1 MSVSWTREQEQV
13 ITSRGSSLLV
23 SAAAGSG
30 KTAVLVERIIRL
42 ITEGD
47 EPADIDRLLVMTF
60 TNAAAAEMRERV
72 LAAVNRRL
80 EEQPDDVH
88 LQAQATLVHHA
99 PITTIDSFCLNL
111 IRSHFDSL
119 DLDPSFRVA
128 DEGECALLRA
138 DVMGELLEWYYANG
152 GERFLRF
159 VETYAQGK
167 NDAGMEDYILQ
178 VYNFAQSNPYPAV
191 WLDDCLAELEG
202 GSRASWMEFLEQ
214 DVRRQAREL
223 TEQLRESLALCEA
236 DEFLCAYAPMLQS
249 DICQLRA
256 LAEAKGEE
264 LFPQIAGFKWERLA
278 TVRSKEVDAE
288 KKARVT
294 GSRDR
299 AKKAVAR
306 MRELYCFA
314 APQEMEAGQAGT
326 AEAVRMLLELAG
338 EFSARFAG
346 KKKERNI
353 VDFDDL
359 EHEAL
364 NVLIA
369 HEEDRPLVGADGGYQ
384 YTAVA
389 DELAG
394 EYVEVLVDEYQDSSL
409 VQEALLEALS
419 GERFG
424 RPNVFLV
431 GDVKQSIY
439 KFRLARPELF
449 LERYR
454 AYTPYDEDAAA
465 KKRKIELRQNFRSRS
480 KVLDGIND
488 VFFRIMT
495 ENLGG
500 IRYTDEIAL
509 HAGASYEGDGAQ
521 PELVVVDTGGDA
533 LAQLD
538 EDAADFTAKEIE
550 ARLIAARIRELTDP
564 EKGLKIFD
572 KEMPDG
578 GGYRSAGFRDI
589 VILLRSTQ
597 GWTEVFLNVL
607 TNEGIP
613 AYAESKTGYF
623 NTTEV
628 ETVLSLLAVIDNPMQ
643 DIPLAA
649 ALRSP
654 VAGVTDVELACLTA
668 EFRARAEKGQDR
680 GLYAAV
686 KSYVEQ
692 EQESISDQALA
703 QKLRDFLTLLDH
715 FRRESAYL
723 PIHELL
729 YDIYERS
736 GYYRYVS
743 AMPAGETRRANLDM
757 LVEKAVSYEQTSYKG
772 LFHFIRYI
780 ENLKKYNTDFGEAG
794 TVGEEDDTVRI
805 MSIHKSK
812 GLEFPIVFLAGM
824 GKRFNRQDTYG
835 KILIDADLGIASD
848 YLDPEYRLKAPTLKK
863 NVLRR
868 KLGLDNLGEELR
880 VLYVAM
886 TRARER
892 LIMTGTD
899 RYLEKSLEKYAQ
911 PPLVDGQL
919 PYTLLSTASSYLDWL
934 LMSIGSGGVRV
945 SLREVALADLVGG
958 EVVRQVQRRS
968 LREWLEAECDKSIDC
983 GKSVDREKNADH
995 GKNTDPEYAKLLRL
1009 RLDTPYPYESDISLQ
1024 TELSVSELKKAGQV
1038 PEPSSYGSCVAFE
1051 DVYRQETVG
1060 PEMPEEQNVQTGMA
1074 KDTENV
1080 RNNVKS
1086 GATRG
1091 TAYHRVLQLLPFD
1104 GLGREAEV
1112 TAFLDRLVKE
1122 RRFSQENRELVDAG
1136 EIWSLLSS
1144 PLGQC
1149 MRRAQREGLLHR
1161 ERQFVMGI
1169 PAAELYAGDEENH
1182 SRELVVIQGVIDAYM
1197 EEADGL
1203 VLIDYKTDRVR
1214 QPEILVANYRRQLEY
1229 YQKAL
1234 EMATGKPVK
1243 EKLIYSLTMRR
1254 EIKL

>member
-80 EEQPDDVH
+80 EEQPDNVH

-99 PITTIDSFCLNL
+99 SITTIDSFCLNL

-214 DVRRQAREL
+214 DVQRQAREL

-249 DICQLRA
+249 DIRQLGT
-256 LAEAKGEE
+256 LAKAEGEK
-264 LFPQIAGFKWERLA
+264 LFSQIAGFKWERLA
-278 TVRSKEVDAE
+278 TVRNKEVDAE

-306 MRELYCFA
+306 MKELYCFA
-314 APQEMEAGQAGT
+314 APQEMEARQAGT

-338 EFSARFAG
+338 EFAARFAD

-369 HEEDRPLVGADGGYQ
+369 HENGRPLVGADGGYR

-424 RPNVFLV
+424 RSNVFLV

-480 KVLDGIND
+480 EVLDGIND

-509 HAGASYEGDGAQ
+509 HAGASYEGGGAQ
-521 PELVVVDTGGDA
+521 PELLVVDTGGDA

-550 ARLIAARIRELTDP
+550 ARLITARIRALTDP

-649 ALRSP
+649 ALRSS
-654 VAGVTDVELACLTA
+654 VAGVTDVELAHLTA
-668 EFRARAEKGQDR
+668 EFRVRAEKGQDR

-703 QKLRDFLTLLDH
+703 RKLQDFLSLLDH
-715 FRRESAYL
+715 FRRESACL

-824 GKRFNRQDTYG
+824 GKHFNRQDTYG
-835 KILIDADLGIASD
+835 KVLIDADLGIASD

-899 RYLEKSLEKYAQ
+899 RYLAKSLEKYAQ

-919 PYTLLSTASSYLDWL
+919 PYTLLSTAGSYLDWL

-958 EVVRQVQRRS
+958 EVVRQVHRRS
-968 LREWLEAECDKSIDC
+968 LREWLEADYGENSDS
-983 GKSVDREKNADH
+983 
-995 GKNTDPEYAKLLRL
+995 EYAKMLRR

-1038 PEPSSYGSCVAFE
+1038 PEPSSYGSCVGFE
-1051 DVYRQETVG
+1051 DVYRQETAGTEVSEG
-1060 PEMPEEQNVQTGMA
+1060 QNVQTGMA
-1074 KDTENV
+1074 NDTENV
-1080 RNNVKS
+1080 QNNTKS

-1091 TAYHRVLQLLPFD
+1091 TAYHRVLQFLPFD
-1104 GLGREAEV
+1104 EPGSEAEV
-1112 TAFLDRLVKE
+1112 VAFLDRLVKE
-1122 RRFSQENRELVDAG
+1122 QRFSQENRELVDAG

-1144 PLGQC
+1144 PLGQR
-1149 MRRAQREGLLHR
+1149 MRRAQREGRLHR

-1169 PAAELYAGDEENH
+1169 PAAELYAGDGKNH

-1203 VLIDYKTDRVR
+1203 VLIDYKTDRVW
-1214 QPEILVANYRRQLEY
+1214 QPEILAANYRRQLEY

-1254 EIKL
+1254 EIRL